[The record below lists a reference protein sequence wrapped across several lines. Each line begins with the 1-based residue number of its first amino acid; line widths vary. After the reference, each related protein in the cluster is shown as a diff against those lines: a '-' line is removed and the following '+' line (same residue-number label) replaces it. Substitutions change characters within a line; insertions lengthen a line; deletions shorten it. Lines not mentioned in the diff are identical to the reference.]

1 MRLPFVPLLVLAL
14 HLAHTFTPAQA
25 AQAILKKAAFCR
37 GFEDNNAPKD
47 VTDFFLEDETI
58 NLSIELEGRPKSG
71 VVAAKFMFRD
81 HMVTEVTLD
90 VATVNKGVIFSF
102 GQNTFVRF
110 EITHKK
116 PLPVGACYTAE
127 VTFDGQPLGK
137 FPFRIAPP
145 EGSLPS
151 KLLSVNLAKGTAKSH
166 ESVDDAHVFDSTDQV
181 CLVGVADLGLSS
193 WLEAT
198 WKVGGKVDEEGSR
211 TLDIKENKANV
222 PLVFSFLPAGGWPA
236 GLHEVSLQL
245 DGQEVAKKK
254 FTVKAGSPSAPLEE
268 PGIEVAQLSMKGGK
282 SGTLAIQSARL
293 FKDDGKGE
301 AGKEVKS
308 FTTQDTELHAQW
320 TLKEK
325 ALAKGIQLAWVLVE
339 SEGEE
344 EQVLVTVDVEEA
356 LSDEITSS
364 LTAKKGLPPG
374 KYRIDLLQDGNV
386 LDSKPFQVK

>member
-14 HLAHTFTPAQA
+14 HLACTFTPAQA
-25 AQAILKKAAFCR
+25 AEGILKKAAFCR
-37 GFEDNNAPKD
+37 GFEANNAPKD
-47 VTDFFLEDETI
+47 VTDFFREDETI

-81 HMVTEVTLD
+81 HMVTEVKLD
-90 VATVNKGVIFSF
+90 VATVNEGVIFSF

-110 EITHKK
+110 EITHEK

-127 VTFDGQPLGK
+127 VTFDGKPLGT
-137 FPFRIAPP
+137 FPFKIAPP

-166 ESVDDAHVFDSTDQV
+166 KSVDDAHVFDSMDQV

-198 WKVGGKVDEEGSR
+198 WKVGGKVDEAGSR
-211 TLDIKENKANV
+211 TLDIKENKAKV

-254 FTVKAGSPSAPLEE
+254 FTVKADAPMAELGTFAVRSA
-268 PGIEVAQLSMKGGK
+268 Q
-282 SGTLAIQSARL
+282 L

-308 FTTQDTELHAQW
+308 FTTKDTELHAQW
-320 TLKEK
+320 NLKEK

-356 LSDEITSS
+356 VSDEITSS

-374 KYRIDLLQDGNV
+374 KYRIDLLQDGEV